1 MSEINTVTNNY
12 GTFNNFSC
20 GGLALSKWNYRTN
33 PSSAEV
39 ITITGDTIP
48 SDWWYSYNNQM
59 SVYDTTS
66 VNGSNEGACDEVI
79 LLLFMV
85 ILMNIIPN
93 GWLNP
98 NSI

>member
-33 PSSAEV
+33 PSSAEG

-48 SDWWYSYNNQM
+48 SDWWWSYNNQM

-66 VNGSNEGACDEVI
+66 VNGSNEVQVI
-79 LLLFMV
+79 AE
-85 ILMNIIPN
+85 IIFCCCLC
-93 GWLNP
+93 LN
-98 NSI
+98 SATL